1 MRSCDEFER
10 WLDQGSPAAGALDA
24 RAHAGG
30 CASCAAAERAALE
43 LEAALATAHGP
54 AVTPAPPGFTPRVMA
69 RIAAF
74 EEARVAAWALDD
86 AALPWWVRAAAQ
98 PATALACVLGGLVVW
113 KPEALQSA
121 AAAALA
127 WLQGAISTP
136 RLSLPTL
143 PHPYGD
149 PLVQL
154 GLALAALPFAAW
166 AGWALYRW
174 SERLVCP
181 PGLGLGHRV

>member
-1 MRSCDEFER
+1 M
-10 WLDQGSPAAGALDA
+10 AGDSVAWGTTPGGIAWDRVLVYALLLA
-24 RAHAGG
+24 I
-30 CASCAAAERAALE
+30 AEELTFRGVLPAALE
-43 LEAALATAHGP
+43 RLVPRDGMWVATLACATLSLG
-54 AVTPAPPGFTPRVMA
+54 
-69 RIAAF
+69 
-74 EEARVAAWALDD
+74 

-181 PGLGLGHRV
+181 PGPGLGHRV